1 MKQLIADCLREV
13 DELLRGERT
22 TPQLLAEQ
30 GLNIRAR
37 RMVFV
42 VIAMGMIYGL
52 CMGSFS
58 LLKTVPPELAGTSD
72 RYMQVV
78 ASVVKTPALFFLTLL
93 VTLPSLYVFNALVGS
108 RLRPLGMFRLLVRVA
123 GGEHDGAGVAG
134 ADRGVLLGEHQQPRV
149 YRAAERGGVCRSG
162 NAGADVLAADDA
174 SDDGGDP
181 RVKLQAKGPVAA
193 AVDSHEM
200 GDAADDVV
208 LTPVLGSQAL
218 EPSAID
224 MPEGEVFAQHTRTV
238 FRCWVLLFALVGA
251 QMGWVMRPFIGSPTC
266 RSLVPRTGVEFLR
279 GSVGCVGESPDGRLI
294 TGLTS
299 PLTQA
304 DDILRRAPWTTQ
316 THEASGDAATIDG
329 PLGGVRVFLRRDDGD
344 VPVARGARGMAEA
357 DARTRRSKCRSY

>member
-58 LLKTVPPELAGTSD
+58 LLKTVPPELAGSSD

-108 RLRPLGMFRLLVRVA
+108 RLRPLGMFRLLFASLAVNTTVLASLGPIVAFFSVSTSSHAFIVLLNVAVFAVA
-123 GGEHDGAGVAG
+123 GTLGLMF
-134 ADRGVLLGEHQQPRV
+134 LLQTMHRMT
-149 YRAAERGGVCRSG
+149 
-162 NAGADVLAADDA
+162 
-174 SDDGGDP
+174 GGDW
-181 RVKLQAKGPVAA
+181 RARLQAKGPVAA
-193 AVDSHEM
+193 AVDSNEM
-200 GDAADDVV
+200 GGAADDVV

-238 FRCWVLLFALVGA
+238 FRCWVFLFALVGA
-251 QMGWVMRPFIGSPTC
+251 QMGWVMRPFIGSPDLPFTWF
-266 RSLVPRTGVEFLR
+266 RER
-279 GSVGCVGESPDGRLI
+279 ESNFF
-294 TGLTS
+294 
-299 PLTQA
+299 
-304 DDILRRAPWTTQ
+304 
-316 THEASGDAATIDG
+316 AAVLNA
-329 PLGGVRVFLRRDDGD
+329 LGKVLMGN
-344 VPVARGARGMAEA
+344 
-357 DARTRRSKCRSY
+357 